1 MLLKKLGIKENV
13 YLLKTNKSGN
23 LSVFTVLLGGRT
35 PNNKKVLDINQNIFR
50 RETIVS
56 ALEEIQKNI

>member
-1 MLLKKLGIKENV
+1 M
-13 YLLKTNKSGN
+13 
-23 LSVFTVLLGGRT
+23 FTVLLGGRT

-56 ALEEIQKNI
+56 ALEEIQKTFKKNNKKERNKEEEKND